1 MGETLSKLFVPLH
14 SLPGLYDLPDQCI
27 EPQAYGISL
36 DPTFGGIVQLM
47 FLGLVYGF
55 VLYQASNMIADGSEL
70 LLLLPE
76 VAPIVGSV
84 VIPVLGALP
93 DSAVILFSGLGDIH
107 EAKEQLQVGVGALAG
122 STIMLLTIPWTLSIV
137 AGRVSISK
145 SSGRCCYAKP
155 ANAPA
160 SWKKL
165 RGDEKNPWRNT
176 GVEADAQAMRSG
188 ARNIGLTAISYLI
201 IQGAAFAY
209 KRGDDPEAGLAA
221 HEKVFAAIGL
231 ILCTALFLRYLYKQ
245 VRGSKDDKVLQ
256 NIVDDKRAYAL
267 KSGMLSLQGAFF
279 NTLSSEFGNSQQS
292 GLLESEHRKQ
302 RFESVVRKFFRQ
314 YDVNGDDSI
323 DAHELQ
329 LLLADL
335 HIQHTKENLNN
346 FMNEMDTDGDG
357 KIHFTE
363 FLDSMI
369 KLVKPKGS
377 DAAAQ
382 NTSRYGS
389 NGSTVRS
396 DVADDQLDELMEH
409 HVNNSPSAV
418 RRNIESQRGQL
429 ARAMSSSAERN
440 GDQEAQSGD
449 GDNADNDEEEEEEVP
464 EDLADLPPE
473 KQRRIII
480 FRSFRLMITGTV
492 LVLLFSDAMVD
503 VMGQMGKVLGI
514 SSFYISFIL
523 APLASNASEF
533 IASYSYALKKTSKTV
548 TISLTSLTGAAIM
561 NNTLCLG
568 VFLALV
574 YFRGLAWEFSAETIS
589 ILFVESCMIFVAY
602 QRVQTLRMAVF
613 VFSLFPLSL
622 VIVYVLENVFGL
634 D

>member
-14 SLPGLYDLPDQCI
+14 SLPGLYDLPDECVN
-27 EPQAYGISL
+27 PDAYGVEL
-36 DPTFGGIVQLM
+36 DPTFGGIVQLL

-70 LLLLPE
+70 LLLLPQ

-93 DSAVILFSGLGDIH
+93 DSAVILFSGLGDIS
-107 EAKEQLQVGVGALAG
+107 EAREQLNVGVGALAG
-122 STIMLLTIPWTLSIV
+122 STVMLLTIPWTLSIV

-145 SSGRCCYAKP
+145 KTGSCRYARP
-155 ANAPA
+155 ANAPPT
-160 SWKKL
+160 WKKL
-165 RGDEKNPWRNT
+165 RDNQKDPLNNT
-176 GVEADAQAMRSG
+176 GVEPDAKAMRSG
-188 ARNIGLTAISYLI
+188 ARNIAFTAVSYLI

-209 KRGDDPEAGLAA
+209 KRGDGPDPGLAK
-221 HEKVFAAIGL
+221 HEKVFACIGL
-231 ILCTALFLRYLYKQ
+231 VLCTVLFLRYLYKQ
-245 VRGSKDDKVLQ
+245 VRGSNSDKVLQ
-256 NIVDDKRAYAL
+256 DIVDDKRTLAL

-279 NTLSSEFGNSQQS
+279 NTLQSELGAGQQTS
-292 GLLESEHRKQ
+292 LLESEHRKQ
-302 RFESVVRKFFRQ
+302 RFESVVRRFFRQ

-335 HIQHTKENLNN
+335 HIQHTKENLQN
-346 FMNEMDTDGDG
+346 FMSEMDTDGDG

-363 FLDSMI
+363 FLESMI
-369 KLVKPKGS
+369 KLIRPSSSASG
-377 DAAAQ
+377 Q
-382 NTSRYGS
+382 QTSSGYGS
-389 NGSTVRS
+389 NGSTNRGES
-396 DVADDQLDELMEH
+396 ANGQLDELMMH
-409 HVNNSPSAV
+409 HENTTPGAV
-418 RRNIESQRGQL
+418 QRNIERQRGQL
-429 ARAMSSSAERN
+429 EHAMSSNNHEN
-440 GDQEAQSGD
+440 E
-449 GDNADNDEEEEEEVP
+449 NDDDVEGEEEEEEVP

-473 KQRRIII
+473 KQQRIII
-480 FRSFRLMITGTV
+480 FRSFRLMITGTILV
-492 LVLLFSDAMVD
+492 LVFSDAMVD
-503 VMGQMGKVLGI
+503 VMGEIGKVLGI

-589 ILFVESCMIFVAY
+589 ILFVEACMIGVCY
-602 QRVQTLRMAVF
+602 QKVQTLRTAIF